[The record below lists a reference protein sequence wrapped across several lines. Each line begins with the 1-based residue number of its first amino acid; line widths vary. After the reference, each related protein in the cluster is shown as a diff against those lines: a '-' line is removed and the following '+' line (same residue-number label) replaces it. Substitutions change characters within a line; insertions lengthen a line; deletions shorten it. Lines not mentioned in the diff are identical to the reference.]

1 MGLQISKFVGG
12 MLLPLPVVLFL
23 FVAGIALLASKRRKR
38 MGVLLLVLSFLLL
51 SAVSAPVVG
60 ERALY
65 NLENTYPLLS
75 DDMAAGADWIVVLG
89 GGVRFGPDR
98 PPAARL
104 GEASLCRIME
114 GVRLAHA
121 LPEARLV
128 VSAFGVAEVMAELAR
143 DLGICGERIVISGR
157 PLNTHQ
163 EAMEVAKIVRD
174 EDIVVLVTS
183 AAHMRRAVSLFEG
196 QGISVVP
203 APTGHVAT
211 GSVRRAYLV
220 SYLPRAENISF
231 LETVVRERLGL
242 AWAHLNGW
250 TR

>member
-1 MGLQISKFVGG
+1 
-12 MLLPLPVVLFL
+12 
-23 FVAGIALLASKRRKR
+23 
-38 MGVLLLVLSFLLL
+38 
-51 SAVSAPVVG
+51 
-60 ERALY
+60 
-65 NLENTYPLLS
+65 
-75 DDMAAGADWIVVLG
+75 
-89 GGVRFGPDR
+89 
-98 PPAARL
+98 L
-104 GEASLCRIME
+104 GEGSLYRIME
-114 GVRLAHA
+114 GVRLAHL

-128 VSAFGVAEVMAELAR
+128 VSAFGTAEVMAELAR

-196 QGISVVP
+196 QGIAVVP